1 MDELPGLLGVVLLL
15 SDEILSLPEWRQELT
30 EGDND

>member
-1 MDELPGLLGVVLLL
+1 MDELPGLLGSPFLLA
-15 SDEILSLPEWRQELT
+15 DEILSLPEWRQELT